1 METKKVNEDNIMDID
16 SSSVASDASHAN
28 SSTSYPNLCVYSVSD
43 LEVYESGGY
52 SHKAIQKL
60 PINLFSSK
68 HSNLDDFR
76 ALNLGKKSWATQWLL
91 LYIILYIK
99 YLIYYYIIHYI
110 IY

>member
-60 PINLFSSK
+60 PIDLFSSK
-68 HSNLDDFR
+68 HSNLEDFR
-76 ALNLGKKSWATQWLL
+76 ALNLGKKNWVNQC
-91 LYIILYIK
+91 LYIHF
-99 YLIYYYIIHYI
+99 IIN
-110 IY
+110 